1 MSETTNSSKIVA
13 FPVNEFHRLNAGGVS
28 PMEIKHTHPSHASE
42 DKRVENLKD
51 AHRACLALIAATR
64 GKQALRE
71 GKGA

>member
-1 MSETTNSSKIVA
+1 
-13 FPVNEFHRLNAGGVS
+13 
-28 PMEIKHTHPSHASE
+28 MEIKHTHPSHASE

-51 AHRACLALIAATR
+51 AHRTCLALISAAR